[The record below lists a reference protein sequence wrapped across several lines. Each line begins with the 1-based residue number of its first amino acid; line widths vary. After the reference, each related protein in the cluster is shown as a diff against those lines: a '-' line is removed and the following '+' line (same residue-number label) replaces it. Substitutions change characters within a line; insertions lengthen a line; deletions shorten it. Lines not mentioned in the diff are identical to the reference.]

1 VTSLS
6 RTTRTPC
13 PSIRATAP
21 LGPLGL
27 LLAAVALGLQ
37 ILLGAPQPLLA
48 LAGPEPALSH
58 GSGAPA
64 CAPISTQ
71 QVADLFNR
79 WNDAL
84 ASGDPE
90 QVAALYSD
98 DALLLPTLSAEP
110 RQSHAAIR
118 DYFTDFLARAPQ
130 GRIDS
135 RTIQLGCNSAVD
147 AGTYS
152 FLVADPGPAEG
163 TGERHW
169 VSARYTFLYGY
180 RDGEWRILHH
190 HSSLQPPA

>member
-1 VTSLS
+1 MTSLL
-6 RTTRTPC
+6 RTTRTPS
-13 PSIRATAP
+13 PSIRTTAP
-21 LGPLGL
+21 LGRLGL

-37 ILLGAPQPLLA
+37 ILLSAAQPA
-48 LAGPEPALSH
+48 HADTT
-58 GSGAPA
+58 A
-64 CAPISTQ
+64 CAPISER
-71 QVADLFNR
+71 QVAGLFER
-79 WNDAL
+79 WNEAL

-163 TGERHW
+163 TPQRQW

-190 HSSLQPPA
+190 HSSLQPAA

>member
-1 VTSLS
+1 MTSLS
-6 RTTRTPC
+6 RTTRTPR

-48 LAGPEPALSH
+48 LATPEPTLSH
-58 GSGAPA
+58 GSSAPA

-71 QVADLFNR
+71 
-79 WNDAL
+79 
-84 ASGDPE
+84 

-118 DYFTDFLARAPQ
+118 DYFTNFLARAPR